1 MKDSASQSASE
12 WKRFLAATKK
22 RRRSLVSGT
31 TRRDVTTGRCKSI
44 FSQRQHAHECKAA
57 SSLFPLARFG
67 NQLAK
72 ISELRKWGWKK
83 GWKGWGRGKKGK
95 KLGCNIVAVGKF
107 HRYGVR
113 VNYWFQNGPATP
125 SHPLTPLF
133 KAFLVYAREIVLL
146 TQFSVTR
153 FRVNRAGAR
162 VRNNSLLKWCSINEL
177 PISFSISS
185 NRTFSVSM
193 GKKKGGTGMK

>member
-1 MKDSASQSASE
+1 MG
-12 WKRFLAATKK
+12 
-22 RRRSLVSGT
+22 V
-31 TRRDVTTGRCKSI
+31 
-44 FSQRQHAHECKAA
+44 
-57 SSLFPLARFG
+57 
-67 NQLAK
+67 
-72 ISELRKWGWKK
+72 KK
-83 GWKGWGRGKKGK
+83 GM

-125 SHPLTPLF
+125 LHPLTPLF
-133 KAFLVYAREIVLL
+133 KTFLVYAREIVLL

-193 GKKKGGTGMK
+193 GKKKGRNRDEIGSTFTVIPGKRKDLFVVWFIFSSSRIWSVVACIVDYSPLCRFIRYSFSIFKQDDTYDIFLLLLYNIFNQRQSKKFRKFLLLNSRFN